1 MTRLMYDSTT
11 ASAIPTNAA
20 MVAGYCDGLYVWS
33 EADWNRFPNAVK
45 VRIAVKPYTNDG
57 HALDVEPGNWNAAA
71 SVDWVLLR
79 RSAGMVP
86 TVYCGSWAPGYTWED
101 VLAAH
106 AARGVPPP
114 LIWYAN
120 YDGVKVV
127 PAGAVAKQY
136 ADAGPYDLSVVE
148 DYWPGVDVAPVPV
161 PVPKP
166 APGPVQNPVPEPDIP
181 SAQGR
186 LDTFDTMIDSY
197 AQASH
202 EMIQGI
208 REDLNT

>member
-1 MTRLMYDSTT
+1 
-11 ASAIPTNAA
+11 
-20 MVAGYCDGLYVWS
+20 
-33 EADWNRFPNAVK
+33 
-45 VRIAVKPYTNDG
+45 
-57 HALDVEPGNWNAAA
+57 
-71 SVDWVLLR
+71 
-79 RSAGMVP
+79 
-86 TVYCGSWAPGYTWED
+86 
-101 VLAAH
+101 
-106 AARGVPPP
+106 
-114 LIWYAN
+114 
-120 YDGVKVV
+120 
-127 PAGAVAKQY
+127 
-136 ADAGPYDLSVVE
+136 
-148 DYWPGVDVAPVPV
+148 VPV